1 MPNIVGWKND
11 FDLDGEIWIAP
22 REEREQLRAAR
33 IQGGGQEGEG
43 EGRSRDGDVEMTG
56 WCEERER
63 RTGKIGN
70 CM

>member
-56 WCEERER
+56 
-63 RTGKIGN
+63 
-70 CM
+70 